1 MEADDRV
8 RELEDALSTLVAFV
22 DEKMAHFPTTALR
35 YEAAYNCRIAA
46 EVWWK
51 GKEKPRPQG

>member
-1 MEADDRV
+1 MGADRI
-8 RELEDALSTLVAFV
+8 RELEDALDTLVAFV
-22 DEKMAHFPTTALR
+22 DRTMGFYPTTELR

-51 GKEKPRPQG
+51 GKEKPAQG